1 MSEFVQL
8 RDVELADLDLFFEY
22 EQDPEA
28 VRRSRFTPR
37 DRDSFFAHWQ
47 GTILGDPTVLV
58 QTVMVSGAP
67 AGNLVSWWK
76 SDRRFVGYWLGR
88 KYWGRGVA
96 TEALKLF
103 LALETTRPLWAD
115 PFAGN
120 TGSVKLLEKHGFR
133 RTGSDWDG
141 EDEYI
146 VLVLDQQ
153 N

>member
-1 MSEFVQL
+1 MGEIVQL

-28 VRRSRFTPR
+28 LRRSRFAAR
-37 DRDSFFAHWQ
+37 DREPFIAHWKN
-47 GTILGDPTVLV
+47 TILGDPAVLV
-58 QTVMVSGAP
+58 RTVVVDGEP

-76 SDRRFVGYWLGR
+76 GDRRYLGYWFGR

-96 TEALKLF
+96 TEAL
-103 LALETTRPLWAD
+103 ALYLGVETTRPLWAD

-120 TGSVKLLEKHGFR
+120 AGSVKLLEKHGFR

-141 EDEYI
+141 EDEHI
-146 VLVLDQQ
+146 VLVLDTR